1 MIIVDKL
8 PFPNFTSTFL
18 GEGPNAGLF
27 WKTGHCGSSRTPT
40 DNSNYQPKDNA
51 ALAPLIAALPQVQ
64 EKGSKVGFRGLAEA
78 ALMSGHTEQY
88 ASYSGSLTTPPC
100 SQAVHWINFLL
111 PLHIS
116 SSQLAQFR

>member
-1 MIIVDKL
+1 MTSF
-8 PFPNFTSTFL
+8 PFPISRLLSLERALMRAFSGKPGT
-18 GEGPNAGLF
+18 
-27 WKTGHCGSSRTPT
+27 GSSRTPT

>member
-8 PFPNFTSTFL
+8 PFPNFTPIFH

-27 WKTGHCGSSRTPT
+27 RNTGHCESSRTPT
-40 DNSNYQPKDNA
+40 DSSNYQHEDNA

-64 EKGSKVGFRGLAEA
+64 EKGSKVWFRGLSGA

-100 SQAVHWINFLL
+100 SQAVHWINFLQ

-116 SSQLAQFR
+116 RSQLEQFR